1 MAFDEEGNGVIT
13 KAELLKIL
21 KANHFA
27 SHDAEVARKAD
38 TIMAQSDKDGDGVI
52 TFDEFTLVAKKVL
65 STSTQCVLSPFP
77 PRTSPHPLS
86 SNLHFSSPT
95 FYFRRWASKGV
106 REKPESCTVVV
117 LVHTLSTMPI
127 KERQNLSSSPCGLLR
142 GGVGVLMCEGAPTH
156 IEPHPSPMHCLRRL
170 QRNNRSDSARCRTD
184 RRTEDLCL
192 LPHNTPRC
200 VVLRRLHP
208 R

>member
-77 PRTSPHPLS
+77 PRTSPHPS
-86 SNLHFSSPT
+86 PQTSTSVPQHFISVGGQV
-95 FYFRRWASKGV
+95 KVLG
-106 REKPESCTVVV
+106 EKPESCTVVV

-127 KERQNLSSSPCGLLR
+127 KDPQNRAAL
-142 GGVGVLMCEGAPTH
+142 
-156 IEPHPSPMHCLRRL
+156 
-170 QRNNRSDSARCRTD
+170 
-184 RRTEDLCL
+184 TEACF
-192 LPHNTPRC
+192 
-200 VVLRRLHP
+200 
-208 R
+208 